1 MRLVRLAKKYGVR
14 LRRTSVRVGKLALMK
29 HQRYAHAKRFKRA
42 RRSLRRLQ
50 TYIGRIIRDVGP
62 QDLPGRCT
70 RADVCHGAHAARQ
83 VCEQQQRQRGHKIYS
98 LHAKSNES
106 ERARHTGPMS
116 LA

>member
-50 TYIGRIIRDVGP
+50 TYIGRIIRDVGRKISRDGALEP
-62 QDLPGRCT
+62 MFATELMRRGRCASSNSDSGVTKSTACT
-70 RADVCHGAHAARQ
+70 RSRMN
-83 VCEQQQRQRGHKIYS
+83 RRGQGTPA
-98 LHAKSNES
+98 L
-106 ERARHTGPMS
+106 
-116 LA
+116 